1 MFAVVYLNYK
11 EFSDSFHHIFYKIC
25 KKYYNLVIFMIK
37 EIGKLNLGSKH
48 THLKM
53 WQVIVPGGY
62 RGAREHRHI
71 NYEIGLVLDGT
82 GIYRTTC
89 GDREINKGDI
99 FIFTSNEPHCITNI
113 TSDNLKLLNIQ
124 FSNRII
130 ENIPD
135 LNHNYP
141 YLIFNHSSLFD
152 CRIDSK
158 NSAKIKEKIL
168 MIENEFCE
176 KKMGYKCAVSSL
188 VSQIFIELIRN
199 HNYYE
204 TEENLSKSIIT
215 KLQDGIDYINE
226 HYTENITLEEI
237 AEKSNITPNYFT
249 TLFKECLNMKLWD
262 YITAK
267 RIEKAQRI
275 LIKNDSELS
284 ILQIANEC
292 GFNNT
297 ANFNRSF
304 KLHTGITPSEYRKNQ
319 YKGII

>member
-1 MFAVVYLNYK
+1 
-11 EFSDSFHHIFYKIC
+11 
-25 KKYYNLVIFMIK
+25 MIT
-37 EIGKLNLGSKH
+37 EIGKLNFGSKH

-62 RGAREHRHI
+62 RGLREHRHI
-71 NYEIGLVLDGT
+71 NYEIGLALEGNGT
-82 GIYRTTC
+82 YRTTK

-99 FIFTSNEPHCITNI
+99 FVFTSNEPHCITNI
-113 TSDNLKLLNIQ
+113 TSDNLKLLNVQ

-135 LNHNYP
+135 LNRDYP
-141 YLIFNHSSLFD
+141 YLIFNHSDNFD
-152 CRIDSK
+152 CRISNED
-158 NSAKIKEKIL
+158 SAKIKEKML
-168 MIENEFCE
+168 MIEKEFHE
-176 KKMGYKCAVSSL
+176 KKTGYKCAVSSL
-188 VSQIFIELIRN
+188 ISEIFIELIRN

-204 TEENLSKSIIT
+204 TEENVSKSIIK
-215 KLQDGIDYINE
+215 KLQDGIDYINR
-226 HYTENITLEEI
+226 HYTENITLEDI
-237 AEKSNITPNYFT
+237 AEKSNITPNYFSA
-249 TLFKECLNMKLWD
+249 LFKECLNMKLWD

-304 KLHTGITPSEYRKNQ
+304 KMHTGLTPTEYRKYQ